1 MTVRH
6 VVVWKLSA
14 EDAEQKASDAAEI
27 VRLIGGL
34 EGVVPSI
41 RSLSIGADVVSA
53 GAFGDVALVADFDD
67 EEGVEQYQVHPAHRE
82 ASAFVRSVVSSRT
95 SVDFLV

>member
-14 EDAEQKASDAAEI
+14 EDAEQKAADAAEI
-27 VRLIGGL
+27 VRRLGGL

-41 RSLSIGADVVSA
+41 RSLSVGTDVVSA
-53 GAFGDVALVADFDD
+53 GTFGDVALVADFDD
-67 EEGVEQYQVHPAHRE
+67 EDGVEQYQVHPAHRE
-82 ASAFVRSVVSSRT
+82 AAGFIRDVVSSRT